1 MDTLSLQLKHKSVL
15 FEKIK
20 IKNQVWMSHGDHVE
34 KKPDEFFITSLS
46 NNKIISS
53 IEHKNKKIFGLQFH
67 PEVYHSLEGKKIL
80 SNFLLKFA
88 K

>member
-1 MDTLSLQLKHKSVL
+1 MDMLSLILSINL
-15 FEKIK
+15 YYLTKIK

-34 KKPDEFFITSLS
+34 QKPDEFTTTSLS

-67 PEVYHSLEGKKIL
+67 PEVYHSLEGKNII
-80 SNFLLKFA
+80 KFSF
-88 K
+88 